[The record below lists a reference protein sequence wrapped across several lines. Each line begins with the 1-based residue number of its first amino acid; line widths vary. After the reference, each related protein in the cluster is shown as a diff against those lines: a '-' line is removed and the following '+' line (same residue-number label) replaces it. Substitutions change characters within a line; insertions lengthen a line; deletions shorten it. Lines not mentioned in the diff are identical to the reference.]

1 MLILNTA
8 AVLFGLPPVTLVYSA
23 LMTILF
29 VLFVNCQQLFFD
41 ILWPKLEWE
50 NETAAVKQNY
60 RALLSML
67 LDAAVAAALI
77 GAGYFGFRV
86 LGLDIH
92 LVTCVLLA
100 VLAALT
106 GIMRHIL
113 YTRGAAALSE
123 IEI

>member
-1 MLILNTA
+1 MLLPLPLRPWEIVGTKFLICLLYEYWI
-8 AVLFGLPPVTLVYSA
+8 VLLLVLPL
-23 LMTILF
+23 
-29 VLFVNCQQLFFD
+29 
-41 ILWPKLEWE
+41 
-50 NETAAVKQNY
+50 
-60 RALLSML
+60 L

-86 LGLDIH
+86 LGIDIH